1 MALND
6 RLLISAGAHFI
17 INNIYAEIKD
27 EEILKID
34 PETAE
39 FCSHFFLR
47 GSESPSN
54 PNQPQTHSDD
64 SSQLLNMISK
74 FELFATSLLLVEIR
88 NKNSTLVGSSN
99 ITSFSHSIIIKLISR
114 SIE

>member
-1 MALND
+1 MNALKSIYFSKLPKETGFKPFSFKILSLLALND

-27 EEILKID
+27 DEVLKID

-47 GSESPSN
+47 GSENPSN
-54 PNQPQTHSDD
+54 PNQPQ
-64 SSQLLNMISK
+64 IS
-74 FELFATSLLLVEIR
+74 
-88 NKNSTLVGSSN
+88 
-99 ITSFSHSIIIKLISR
+99 
-114 SIE
+114 